1 MREHFT
7 SYARVI
13 PPVVSFPVFYAEE
26 VWWIPYQTQWIQ
38 REESLFCLLEQPWW
52 KSLPLGSNCHCKWM
66 GIVKVQTTRM
76 RGIPVYV
83 LFGTRAWGIPG
94 RFITGTQLVARIH
107 RAYDLSGSNWISIYG
122 PYTFKYGPCILRS
135 LRDWP
140 HSHSPRKDA
149 ASYIRASSYKRQL
162 PAVIFSFP
170 IIRVW
175 SGVHPYWIHSPIG
188 HVLRIHPRYKWREER
203 LLITRVVWYFSRHK
217 WNI

>member
-1 MREHFT
+1 
-7 SYARVI
+7 
-13 PPVVSFPVFYAEE
+13 
-26 VWWIPYQTQWIQ
+26 
-38 REESLFCLLEQPWW
+38 
-52 KSLPLGSNCHCKWM
+52 M

-83 LFGTRAWGIPG
+83 LFGTRAWGVPG

-162 PAVIFSFP
+162 PAVHLFISHHPCLIGCPSLLNSLTDRSRFENPPEIQVAGRAFAHNASCMIF
-170 IIRVW
+170 
-175 SGVHPYWIHSPIG
+175 
-188 HVLRIHPRYKWREER
+188 
-203 LLITRVVWYFSRHK
+203 
-217 WNI
+217 